1 MKLHRLAPAACIAAL
16 LALPSA
22 AAPTITVTETYD
34 GPVEE
39 ASWRVASFDNAVDF
53 GGWPGA
59 YLRVAGL
66 DTFGPRIRT
75 VPGLASKFLGDY
87 RAKGV
92 TGLGVDVN
100 LFATDFGAEGRPVS
114 LYLTSGMD
122 TPEDPYDDCDAVY
135 VGAKNVPKPGTGWKS
150 FDFRVPSHDLTLPPG
165 WVVVGECGG
174 LDADAAWNHVI
185 THVDQ
190 ASFYFGEP
198 DWFYIFQVWTLGFD
212 NPRIRME

>member
-16 LALPSA
+16 FALPSA

-39 ASWRVASFDNAVDF
+39 ASWRVASFDTILEF
-53 GGWPGA
+53 GGWPDA

-66 DTFGPRIRT
+66 DTFGPRIFA
-75 VPGLASKFLGDY
+75 VPERASKFLGDY

-92 TGLGVDVN
+92 SGLGVDVN
-100 LFATDFGAEGRPVS
+100 LFGIDFGAEGRPVS
-114 LYLTSGMD
+114 LYLTNRMD
-122 TPEDPYDDCDAVY
+122 PEDPFDDCDVVY

-150 FDFRVPSHDLTLPPG
+150 FDFRVPSESTTLPPG
-165 WVVVGECGG
+165 WVTVGECGG
-174 LDADAAWNHVI
+174 LSPDEAWNAVI
-185 THVDQ
+185 TDVED

-198 DWFYIFQVWTLGFD
+198 DYFYIFQVWNLGFD
-212 NPRIRME
+212 NPRIRMN